1 MGDRDIKAVSV
12 KEPLP
17 HSWYVRRAIALMALF
32 AIILG
37 IAGYAVHRYYQRR
50 EEEREWEQLRLVYN
64 MSSYYRE
71 DMGEG
76 RGGMYDNAAKPVS
89 EKFKERKDPDMWF
102 EDPVKPGK
110 ESELRHVISIYNRL
124 HPREITSVEEFRRYY
139 GRDWQKH
146 VRERFV
152 GKSYARGFAHWC
164 YQEADLV
171 YKYDMPD
178 IHGIVHHRGDK
189 VEDLRFVSN
198 YRFLLNKDS
207 RSFYYLELRSDFEAG
222 R

>member
-1 MGDRDIKAVSV
+1 MGGRDIKAVSV

-139 GRDWQKH
+139 GRDWQRH
-146 VRERFV
+146 VKESFAGQSNV
-152 GKSYARGFAHWC
+152 PQFAHWC
-164 YQEADLV
+164 YQKADLV
-171 YKYDMPD
+171 YRVDCFDDNDMRY
-178 IHGIVHHRGDK
+178 HRGGEAVVLGDTP
-189 VEDLRFVSN
+189 SN
-198 YRFLLNKDS
+198 YGYTQGAGIEYRN
-207 RSFYYLELRSDFEAG
+207 YELKTDFEAG
-222 R
+222 K

>member
-1 MGDRDIKAVSV
+1 MVSRGGGSSFSDDRVTR
-12 KEPLP
+12 L
-17 HSWYVRRAIALMALF
+17 WYVRRAVTVAALL
-32 AIILG
+32 AIILSMVG
-37 IAGYAVHRYYQRR
+37 TFAYKVYKDSEEKHVAFLESMVSHYRGDAGPELYGKEFKPVPNNFVKNRDAGAWFTDPVNPRR
-50 EEEREWEQLRLVYN
+50 EKNLSALIRAYNQQNPAKKTTVKEIRE
-64 MSSYYRE
+64 
-71 DMGEG
+71 
-76 RGGMYDNAAKPVS
+76 
-89 EKFKERKDPDMWF
+89 
-102 EDPVKPGK
+102 
-110 ESELRHVISIYNRL
+110 
-124 HPREITSVEEFRRYY
+124 YY

-198 YRFLLNKDS
+198 YRFILNKDS
-207 RSFYYLELRSDFEAG
+207 QSFYYLELRSDFEAG